1 MKAKKAIKRLNRV
14 ETLLGAVIDQFDAA
28 TPELHDL
35 LAAAKTSVTS
45 ATQVL
50 ASTPAKKPPAKAE
63 QTQTSRLSDA
73 ARKRL
78 SVAAKKRWA
87 DAKRKGMTSLAK
99 PSRKT
104 A

>member
-14 ETLLGAVIDQFDAA
+14 ETLLEAVIDQFDAA
-28 TPELHDL
+28 TPELHEL

-50 ASTPAKKPPAKAE
+50 ATTPARKPPAKADH
-63 QTQTSRLSDA
+63 TQGSRISDA

-78 SVAAKKRWA
+78 SIAAKKRWA